1 MSKPGFSSSPL
12 ARTIDRAGSRTL
24 ALSLAL
30 CTSPLVAACDD
41 AREAPIFVKVS
52 TVRAPEAIAFRD
64 ALDGEW
70 QTPAPTSPGSYEFE
84 VRGPYVVSVVCNA
97 GNGFIISTRQLA
109 RTPED
114 SRELDMAC
122 EELPL
127 SDATITGKMQQ
138 AGSVAVSDARDFSDL
153 PNWSF
158 NFGVPAGTYDLIA
171 FSDERLSIRPGLAV
185 TDTLDV
191 GTINITQGAAL
202 VPAALSVTNNA
213 AGELLEAQVLVST
226 PRTSAGYIHLG
237 PPATARVAPTE
248 LLTGDVR
255 QSVTLAGYLGDSI
268 RSARRD
274 FRAGDPTSF
283 TLPEPLAGLAFD
295 TASGDLAATW
305 TELPEHDEVSVSVSG
320 TNPDDKAREHTL
332 ELSARFLA
340 ATAATG
346 AAFDTAFPGYQ
357 PDWRPSYTREYS
369 REVVAVRD
377 ADGER
382 RTSTAWTLVNPEPP
396 GQAQRTG
403 QRPRSLPGTSPARR
417 ALAR

>member
-1 MSKPGFSSSPL
+1 MSKPSFSSSPL
-12 ARTIDRAGSRTL
+12 ARTIARAGSRTL
-24 ALSLAL
+24 TLTL
-30 CTSPLVAACDD
+30 CTIPLVAACDE
-41 AREAPIFVKVS
+41 AREAPISIKVS

-64 ALDGEW
+64 AFDDEW
-70 QTPAPTSPGSYEFE
+70 QTPAPTATGSYEFE
-84 VRGPYVVSVVCNA
+84 VRCPYVVSVVCNA
-97 GNGFIISTRQLA
+97 DNGFIISTRQIA

-114 SRELDMAC
+114 GRELDMPC

-138 AGSVAVSDARDFSDL
+138 AGSVAVSGARDFSDL

-158 NFGVPAGTYDLIA
+158 SFGVPAGTYDLIA
-171 FSDERLSIRPGLAV
+171 FSDERLSIRAGLVV

-191 GTINITQGAAL
+191 GTIDIAQGAAL
-202 VPAALSVTNNA
+202 VPAALSVTNAA

-237 PPATARVAPTE
+237 TPATARIAPAE

-255 QSVTLAGYLGDSI
+255 QSVTLAAYRGDNI
-268 RSARRD
+268 RSTRRD

-283 TLPEPLAGLAFD
+283 TLPEPLEGLTFD
-295 TASGDLAATW
+295 TAGGDLAATW
-305 TELPEHDEVSVSVSG
+305 TALPEHDEVRVSVSG
-320 TNPDDKAREHTL
+320 TIADDKVREHAL

-346 AAFDTAFPGYQ
+346 AAFDTDFPGYQ

-369 REVVAVRD
+369 REVLAVRD
-377 ADGER
+377 EDGER
-382 RTSTAWTLVNPEPP
+382 RTSTAWTLVNPKPP
-396 GQAQRTG
+396 GQAQRT
-403 QRPRSLPGTSPARR
+403 QPQLRSLPGTSPARR